1 MEEKS
6 IDVLLEDEI
15 AFRLEELNG
24 LPLDSEEF
32 GKACES
38 IDRLYKLR
46 IEKLK
51 GDLEKK
57 NSNRAL
63 MSNIL
68 NVGVST
74 AVAGASLLF
83 KNKWLKRGFIFEEK
97 GSISSDLT
105 RSLMSGITKF
115 KK

>member
-24 LPLDSEEF
+24 LPLDSEEY

-38 IDRLYKLR
+38 IERLYRLR
-46 IEKLK
+46 TEKLK
-51 GDLEKK
+51 NSIGDK
-57 NSNRAL
+57 NSKRELIGNVV
-63 MSNIL
+63 NI
-68 NVGVST
+68 GVST
-74 AVAGASLLF
+74 AIAGASFLF

-97 GSISSDLT
+97 GSISSELT